1 MNKIS
6 KREIVIIVVVAISF
20 LLMPFV
26 FSPTISE
33 EQSYFTSNRFL
44 RVLAENILLIVF
56 FIINYIFFT
65 TQLYFKKQYVI
76 YGIVLIFSFFVIY
89 KIPEYIFPFERMS
102 NRGPRTFGKFTPRR
116 PPLFLIWSPKVL
128 MFSCVSLITVIFKQ
142 NKRYQEIKEEK
153 QLSEIAY
160 LQAQIN
166 PHFLFNTLNNI
177 YALTLQ
183 KSDYASDAV
192 MKLSKMMRFVVS
204 ESSKEVVL
212 LAQDL
217 DYIKNYIQ
225 LQQLRLVNK
234 SSIEY
239 IVEGKPENL
248 KITPLL
254 LINFIENA
262 FKYGVADDIENPIKI
277 YITIEEKQLELYV
290 ENKIEPE
297 KLIQTDKSE
306 VGLKNSKKRLEYLY
320 TNKYDLDINEDMGS
334 YYVNLKLTLDD

>member
-6 KREIVIIVVVAISF
+6 KREIILMAVVVISF

-26 FSPTISE
+26 FSPSIND
-33 EQSYFTSNRFL
+33 EQSYFTSSRFQ
-44 RVLAENILLIVF
+44 RVLTENLFLILY
-56 FIINYIFFT
+56 FIFNYFIFT
-65 TQLYFKKQYVI
+65 TKLYFKKKYILYGVVLVI
-76 YGIVLIFSFFVIY
+76 SFFVIY
-89 KIPEYIFPFERMS
+89 KIPEYLFPYDRFTG
-102 NRGPRTFGKFTPRR
+102 RGTKGIGRIGARKPM
-116 PPLFLIWSPKVL
+116 LFMIWSPKVL
-128 MFSCVSLITVIFKQ
+128 MFSCVTLITLIFRQ
-142 NKRYQEIKEEK
+142 NKRYQDIKEEK

-183 KSDYASDAV
+183 KSDFASDAV

-204 ESSKEVVL
+204 ESSKEAVL
-212 LAQDL
+212 LSQDL
-217 DYIKNYIQ
+217 EYIKNYIQ

-234 SSIEY
+234 ASIEY
-239 IVEGKPENL
+239 VVDGKPGNL

-262 FKYGVADDIENPIKI
+262 FKYGVADDVENPIKI
-277 YITIEEKQLELYV
+277 YITIEEHQLELYV
-290 ENKIEPE
+290 ENKIEAE

-320 TNKYDLDINEDMGS
+320 TNKYELKINEDMGN
-334 YYVNLKLTLDD
+334 YYVNLKLTLND

>member
-6 KREIVIIVVVAISF
+6 KREIILITVVAISF
-20 LLMPFV
+20 ILMPFV
-26 FSPTISE
+26 FSPSINEQQNYFSSKHFFRILSENVMLTI
-33 EQSYFTSNRFL
+33 
-44 RVLAENILLIVF
+44 F
-56 FIINYIFFT
+56 FILNYFFFT
-65 TQLYFKKQYVI
+65 TKFYFKKKYII
-76 YGIVLIFSFFVIY
+76 YGIALIVSFILIY
-89 KIPEYIFPFERMS
+89 KIPEFIFPFEKIEG
-102 NRGPRTFGKFTPRR
+102 RGPKGLGKFGTRR
-116 PPLFLIWSPKVL
+116 PPLFIFWSPKVL
-128 MFSCVSLITVIFKQ
+128 MFSCVTLITVTLKQ

-183 KSDYASDAV
+183 KSEFASDAV

-225 LQQLRLVNK
+225 LQQLRLLDKK
-234 SSIEY
+234 SIDY
-239 IVEGKPENL
+239 IVEGNPKNL
-248 KITPLL
+248 KISPLL

-262 FKYGVADDIENPIKI
+262 FKYGVMDEVDNPIKI
-277 YITIEEKQLELYV
+277 YITIEENNLELYV
-290 ENKIEPE
+290 ENKIESE

-320 TNKYDLDINEDMGS
+320 TNKYDLDINQDSENF
-334 YYVNLKLTLDD
+334 YVNLKLTLDD